1 MKHQKNALSEV
12 YYKLTLQV
20 LSDEYTNYIAKIDAI
35 SYLTNA
41 INLELQKAIRS
52 NKLKREEDKESLKKE
67 TNSIFAFKKKKSN
80 LKWNC
85 PNHHK
90 QQKISYAK
98 KWEPRT

>member
-35 SYLTNA
+35 RYLTNA

-52 NKLKREEDKESLKKE
+52 NKLKREEDKESLKKR
-67 TNSIFAFKKKKSN
+67 NK
-80 LKWNC
+80 
-85 PNHHK
+85 
-90 QQKISYAK
+90 
-98 KWEPRT
+98 

>member
-52 NKLKREEDKESLKKE
+52 NKLKREEDKESLKKR
-67 TNSIFAFKKKKSN
+67 NK
-80 LKWNC
+80 
-85 PNHHK
+85 
-90 QQKISYAK
+90 
-98 KWEPRT
+98 